1 MTELRLMT
9 PAIERSNVL
18 VSSGATRPT
27 ATMALVDMSMLS
39 TDLCVVQLIHSSG
52 IQIQKA
58 ANPIT

>member
-1 MTELRLMT
+1 MT

-39 TDLCVVQLIHSSG
+39 TDLWVVQLIHSSG
-52 IQIQKA
+52 IQIQKT
-58 ANPIT
+58 ANPTT